1 MKMRKMIMMG
11 LALLATY
18 VVHAQR
24 SISVNFGSDRA
35 AIDDV
40 DEAVGYVPV
49 PGRYWVDVSNS
60 GNTGGIPSTLAASN
74 VQDNTGTAVLGS
86 QLYACSRGGSWY
98 SGSTATLTAKLLYG
112 FLDDSNG
119 SNPGGFKVTG
129 IPYAKYRVII
139 YRNIDAAEGTTG
151 LFGHH
156 TVNDTAY
163 SYVSGALTAGSTA
176 NWGVTRKTQLVV
188 GENTMVVTNLT
199 GDLTV
204 LTASPGGGVRGC
216 ISGFQIEEE
225 SAFDVISVK
234 VGSDGTYS
242 IPDNNFTNYAGVA
255 GLGIKC
261 ARWNNMAT
269 PLGTTITNIVKSRL
283 INNIGVTI
291 TNTAPNNPYTAN
303 GSANLVNNHA
313 NTRLLGRYMDLSA
326 STQYTITVK
335 DIPYAYY
342 DVYMIFSGDGGAY
355 SPAIIN
361 GTSYY
366 GFGNGT
372 FTGTATWGN
381 RNATWTT
388 LQSACGNS
396 YLREGYNYLRVAK
409 VSGSVLTLKNTI
421 SGSRGT
427 LAGFQIAEAS
437 APSAISGDI
446 FWVGG
451 ASGSWTDGTKWNT
464 GVPPI
469 ATDTVVFSAPS
480 VTVDLNGGSV
490 AAAKIKV
497 YGTALTLNNG
507 SFTAAP
513 ELENHSGTLVLFET
527 DSALSFVSWPAA
539 MYKAGAGTVTVESVA
554 YGAADTLS
562 IFGTGG
568 LKVTNGGTI
577 GTLRMENENSTF
589 EVSGGTLAITTALQP
604 QWRSNLKIT
613 GSAVVTVAGVS
624 AAADVNYEFSGSSL
638 TTVTG
643 TWHYNSW
650 SDVLFKDSAK
660 VITTAG
666 MQYGD
671 NDWVRVMDNADLT
684 CTQLRFNE
692 TTGVN
697 TTFTMTG
704 GKVTATATGTSK
716 NAAFHLAHWS
726 NGNPRFYLNG
736 GEMIATN
743 GTMALGVDGTCYVY
757 LGGTQIK
764 VKRFEPA
771 TSSEFY
777 TTNGV
782 LNVGVDGIV
791 NAGTKPLYLAG
802 GTVTAWG
809 NWSSAK
815 AMMLTN
821 TVAGLPVPGDVS
833 FDTASFAISLTGA
846 IDGEGGLAKAGAGT
860 LSLAGANT
868 YAGMTTIQAGT
879 LVPKHVTALGAGAL
893 SLEGGTLDLTAS
905 GAVVPTGTKAW
916 TVSGTPTLKLTHNA
930 ANKMSISSITGSG
943 VVSLSLDVSGV
954 SALGAYKLIST
965 TTDLTTNNFTLAM
978 TGNAPGFVAELTS
991 DAAGIYLNVTGLP
1004 AVTWNVDGDGAWDT
1018 TTANWSKNGVGGFT
1032 FTDGDFTILPDR
1044 VGISAATLALTAP
1057 YSTGSMTVS
1066 ATNTAYTIAGAALTA
1081 TRVTLDPGSS
1091 LTLTNEGSRITEN
1104 IIIPQNTTL
1113 AIPNI
1118 AVLPAGFTPAVADYP
1133 VQSRLRFANGSD
1145 LTSFAAVA
1153 GKDAQIMLVKTAA
1166 ITDEYTVNGG
1176 QTFVVDNGGA
1186 LTTSTNIFVDSANR
1200 MIVSGGSVLIGQ
1212 HLWLNTYN
1220 SYGRGRLEVSGGA
1233 LTVTGDIRDNRDSY
1247 FDVIQTGGSV
1257 TISALRAQQFTPG
1270 GVNEGGAYG
1279 NNTYT
1284 LSGGVFTVGYMQG
1297 GNASGY
1303 WQRGLA
1309 LYLGG
1314 GTLRA
1319 SASFT
1324 ANANTIQL
1332 TGVNGNTVID
1342 TQANTLRIDYPVFGA
1357 GGFTKIGA
1365 GTLDLR
1371 GNNTFGGVLTI
1382 SEGKVEARNV
1392 NALGAGAMTISGGT
1406 LDLTTTGVM
1415 APSARD
1421 YTLVTGSVKMKM
1433 NSASPQIGCDLLQG
1447 NTVAGPG
1454 AGDTFTFVLNF
1465 GGATKALDQYRLMT
1479 ASSFLADTNRLAVS
1493 VENGPT
1499 LESYSF
1505 AVVDG
1510 ALYVTLVGPYFVGK
1524 YEWNV
1529 AGAVGDWDTT
1539 SENWKNGETAGLV
1552 FETGAGALFKDVAGQ
1567 PAVTVTLTE
1576 AVEPATLS
1584 IENNATAFTFAGT
1597 DPLTSG
1603 MLSCAGTNTV
1613 VFEIPLSASSLTLAS
1628 LANVTLAPGSV
1639 IANTFA
1645 IPQSTLLTV
1654 AETAT
1659 LAGGFT
1665 TGGGDY
1671 PNQSHLR
1678 FAGGTVIDAL
1688 PAPQD
1693 AMYSIAKAV
1702 ENINGYT
1709 VDYGQTFRIEPIAQ
1723 LLSTNAFSM
1732 KNGTLRIEGGIMT
1745 TPRLILGDAGGVYST
1760 VQQTGGTVT
1769 VTGTVGTLSDD
1780 GWNAASALFGHWSST
1795 STYEL
1800 SGGTLSVENALAR
1813 LGHDGTIF
1821 MNISGAGVMRT
1832 KGIRLDQS
1840 TLNLNVGGTLEL
1852 GEYGVSYRGDFVW
1865 FKFGGGM
1872 LRAYTNFTFNALNDT
1887 TNVLLVASTTSTI
1900 DVNDRAIAF
1909 NAPLSG
1915 AGSLVVVDSSVAKGG
1930 VLNLDA
1936 ANTFTGTVRLD
1947 NGTLN
1952 LNAANAMSGI
1962 TVNNGLL
1969 NMGAAN
1975 ASLSAMTI
1983 AGGTVVPKHA
1993 DAFGAADI
2001 GLAGGTLDVR
2011 AAGAVVP
2018 AKALNVSA
2026 ASTLKTKFDTPANL
2040 SVGSMTGVLS
2050 LEVDITGASTSV
2062 EYKLLSASS
2071 QPAAEDFALIGAY
2084 GDKKAELI
2092 FKADGVYLNLKAA
2105 ATLIFL
2111 R

>member
-1 MKMRKMIMMG
+1 MNIRNVLVLG
-11 LALLATY
+11 LALVATC
-18 VVHAQR
+18 VAHAQR
-24 SISVNFGSDRA
+24 SISVSFGSDRA

-74 VQDNTGTAVLGS
+74 VQDNTGTAILGS
-86 QLYACSRGGSWY
+86 QLYTCSRGGSWY
-98 SGSTATLTAKLLYG
+98 NGSTATLTAKLLYG

-119 SNPGGFKVTG
+119 SNPGGFKVTN
-129 IPYAKYRVII
+129 IPYAKYRVVI

-151 LFGHH
+151 LFGYH
-156 TVNDTAY
+156 TVNGTTY
-163 SYVSGALTAGSTA
+163 SYVTGVLTAGSTA
-176 NWGVTRKTQLVV
+176 NWGVTRKTQIVV

-225 SAFDVISVK
+225 SAYDVISVK

-255 GLGIKC
+255 GLSIKC
-261 ARWNNMAT
+261 SRWNNMAA
-269 PLGTTITNIVKSRL
+269 PAGTTITNIVKSRL
-283 INNIGVTI
+283 SNNIGVTI
-291 TNTAPNNPYTAN
+291 TNTAPNNPW
-303 GSANLVNNHA
+303 GPGPSSALVNNHA
-313 NTRLLGRYMDLSA
+313 NARLLGRYMDLGA

-342 DVYMIFSGDGGAY
+342 DVYMIFSGDGGVY

-361 GTSYY
+361 GSSYY
-366 GFGNGT
+366 GLGNGT
-372 FTGTATWGN
+372 FPGTPTWGN
-381 RNATWTT
+381 RNATWAT

-409 VSGSVLTLKNTI
+409 MSGSVLTLKNTI

-427 LAGFQIAEAS
+427 LAGFQIAEAA
-437 APSAISGDI
+437 APPAITGDI
-446 FWVGG
+446 EWVGG
-451 ASGSWTDGTKWNT
+451 TSGTWADGTKWNT

-469 ATDTVVFSAPS
+469 ATDTVVFRDPS
-480 VTVDLNGGSV
+480 VTVDLSGGSV

-513 ELENHSGTLVLFET
+513 ALENHSGTLVLFST
-527 DSALSFVSWPAA
+527 DSALSFVSWPVG
-539 MYKAGAGTVTVESVA
+539 MYKAGTGTVTVDTVA

-624 AAADVNYEFSGSSL
+624 AAADVNYEFSGSSQ

-643 TWHYNSW
+643 IWHYNSW

-692 TTGVN
+692 TTGAN

-716 NAAFHLAHWS
+716 NAAFHLAHWN

-743 GTMALGVDGTCYVY
+743 GTMALGVDGSCYVY

-764 VKRFEPA
+764 VRRFEPA

-815 AMMLTN
+815 AMTFTN
-821 TVAGLPVPGDVS
+821 TVAGLPVPGDVT
-833 FDTASFAISLTGA
+833 FDTAGFAVSLTGA
-846 IDGEGGLAKAGAGT
+846 IDGEGGLAKSGAGT

-868 YAGMTTIQAGT
+868 YAGLTTIQAGT
-879 LVPKHVTALGAGAL
+879 LVPKHVTALGTGAL
-893 SLEGGTLDLTAS
+893 SLAGGTLDLTAS
-905 GAVVPTGTKAW
+905 GAVLPTGTKAW
-916 TVSGTPTLKLTHNA
+916 TVSGTPTLKLAHNA
-930 ANKMSISSITGSG
+930 ANKMSISSVTGLG
-943 VVSLSLDVSGV
+943 VVLLSMDVSGV
-954 SALGAYKLIST
+954 SALGAYKLLSA
-965 TTDLTTNNFTLAM
+965 TTDVTTNNFALAM

-991 DAAGIYLNVTGLP
+991 DAAGLYLNVTGLP
-1004 AVTWNVDGDGAWDT
+1004 AVAWNVDGDGAWDT
-1018 TTANWSKNGVGGFT
+1018 TTANWSKNGVGGFI
-1032 FTDGDFTILPDR
+1032 FTDGDFTILPGR
-1044 VGISAATLALTAP
+1044 PGISAATLNVAAP

-1104 IIIPQNTTL
+1104 VLIPASTTL
-1113 AIPNI
+1113 AIPSM
-1118 AVLPAGFTPAVADYP
+1118 AVLPASFTPAVADYP
-1133 VQSRLRFANGSD
+1133 VQSRLRFTHGST
-1145 LTSFAAVA
+1145 LTSLAAVA
-1153 GKDAQIMLVKTAA
+1153 GKDAQIMLAKPAS
-1166 ITDEYTVNGG
+1166 ITEEYTVNGG
-1176 QTFVVDNGGA
+1176 QTFVVENNGSLA
-1186 LTTSTNIFVDSANR
+1186 TSTNVFVTRDHR
-1200 MIVSGGSVLIGQ
+1200 MIVSGGSVSIDQ
-1212 HLWLNTYN
+1212 HLWLNTFN
-1220 SYGRGRLEVSGGA
+1220 VGGRGRLDVTDGT
-1233 LTVTGDIRDNRDSY
+1233 LTVAGDIRDNRDSL
-1247 FDVIQTGGSV
+1247 FEVFQTGGQV
-1257 TISALRAQQFTPG
+1257 TIAALRAQQVSVAG
-1270 GVNEGGAYG
+1270 QNYGGAAG

-1284 LSGGVFTVGYMQG
+1284 LNGGTFTVSDMQG
-1297 GNASGY
+1297 GNGVEVWS
-1303 WQRGLA
+1303 RGLA

-1324 ANANTIQL
+1324 VNANTIQM

-1342 TQANTLRIDYPVFGA
+1342 TQANTLRIDWPVTGS
-1357 GGFTKIGA
+1357 GGFTKMGS

-1371 GNNTFGGVLTI
+1371 ASNTFGGLMTV
-1382 SEGKVEARNV
+1382 SAGKVEARNV
-1392 NALGAGAMTISGGT
+1392 NALGAGAITISGGI

-1421 YTLVTGSVKMKM
+1421 YTFSTGSVKMKV

-1447 NTVAGPG
+1447 TTVAGPG

-1499 LESYSF
+1499 MESYSF
-1505 AVVDG
+1505 TVVDG

-1529 AGAVGDWDTT
+1529 AGAAGDWDTT
-1539 SENWKNGETAGLV
+1539 SANWKNGETTGLV
-1552 FETGAGALFKDVAGQ
+1552 FENGAGALFKDVAGQ

-1576 AVEPATLS
+1576 PVDPATLS

-1603 MLSCAGTNTV
+1603 MLNCAGTNTV
-1613 VFEIPLSASSLTLAS
+1613 VFENPILASSLTLAS
-1628 LANVTLAPGSV
+1628 LANVTLAPGST

-1645 IPQSTLLTV
+1645 IPQSAVLTV
-1654 AETAT
+1654 ADTNAV
-1659 LAGGFT
+1659 AGGFT

-1671 PNQSHLR
+1671 PSQSHLR

-1688 PAPQD
+1688 PAAQD
-1693 AMYSIAKAV
+1693 AMYSIAKSVALPG
-1702 ENINGYT
+1702 GYL
-1709 VDYGQTFRIEPIAQ
+1709 VNNGQTFRTEPTADI
-1723 LLSTNAFSM
+1723 SM
-1732 KNGTLRIEGGIMT
+1732 AGTLSMHTGAIRMEGGAIT
-1745 TPRLILGDAGGVYST
+1745 VPRLVLGDAWGTTSVVLQNGGSVS
-1760 VQQTGGTVT
+1760 
-1769 VTGTVGTLSDD
+1769 VTGTDGSD
-1780 GWNAASALFGHWSST
+1780 GNTASAFFGHWYSSCLYT
-1795 STYEL
+1795 INA
-1800 SGGTLSVENALAR
+1800 GTLAVENTLLR
-1813 LGHDGTIF
+1813 LGHDGNGSLTVAG
-1821 MNISGAGVMRT
+1821 SGLVRAVGY
-1832 KGIRLDQS
+1832 RLDDS
-1840 TLNLNVGGTLEL
+1840 ALNLDGGTVEVGASGVSRRSGFVWFNFGGGTLKA
-1852 GEYGVSYRGDFVW
+1852 S
-1865 FKFGGGM
+1865 
-1872 LRAYTNFTFNALNDT
+1872 TNFTFAYLGEA
-1887 TNVLLVASTTSTI
+1887 TNVVLKASTTSTV
-1900 DVNDRAIAF
+1900 DVNDKIVTV

-1915 AGSLVVVDSSVAKGG
+1915 SGSLIVADSSVVKGG
-1930 VLNLDA
+1930 TLNLGV

-1947 NGTLN
+1947 AGTLN

-1969 NMGAAN
+1969 NMSAAN
-1975 ASLSAMTI
+1975 VSLSAMTI
-1983 AGGTVVPKHA
+1983 AGGTVVPKHV

-2011 AAGAVVP
+2011 AAGSVVP

-2026 ASTLKTKFDTPANL
+2026 ASTLKTKFDNPANL
-2040 SVGSMTGVLS
+2040 SVGTMTGVLS

-2111 R
+2111 Q